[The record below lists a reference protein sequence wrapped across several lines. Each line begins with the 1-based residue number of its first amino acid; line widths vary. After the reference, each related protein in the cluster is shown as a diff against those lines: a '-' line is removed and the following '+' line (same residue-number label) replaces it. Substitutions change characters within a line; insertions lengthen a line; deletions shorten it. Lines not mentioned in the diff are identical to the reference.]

1 MIRAPTDDDVR
12 YVPDMA
18 EVSKNARKGSYALTG
33 GHLLALFALAVSLAA
48 LSFFVGYDTG
58 KTQVRVVEVQ
68 SPTKPLIGD
77 EARTGDLETLL
88 GRVEQANGRQ
98 GLAFPNELPAS
109 AEPVAPAVGP
119 DGAPLPVTAP
129 ARPSDPFPDAQRPG
143 AAEVTARAPMVAVA
157 PDANV
162 PSGGWAIEVA
172 TFSAEAE
179 AAAHAESL
187 RAQDLAAYRVV
198 ALVDGA
204 TAWRVRVGGYAS
216 KDAASAAL
224 ASVGTTARAD
234 APRVTK
240 AP

>member
-1 MIRAPTDDDVR
+1 VR
-12 YVPDMA
+12 YVLDMA
-18 EVSKNARKGSYALTG
+18 EVSKSARKGSYALTG

-68 SPTKPLIGD
+68 SPIKPLIGD
-77 EARTGDLETLL
+77 EAQTGDLETLL

-98 GLAFPNELPAS
+98 GLAFPSELPTS
-109 AEPVAPAVGP
+109 MEPVVPAVGP
-119 DGAPLPVTAP
+119 DGAPLPVA
-129 ARPSDPFPDAQRPG
+129 AQERPSDPFPDAQRPG

-157 PDANV
+157 PDPNV
-162 PSGGWAIEVA
+162 PNSGWAIEVA
-172 TFSAEAE
+172 SFGTEPE
-179 AAAHAESL
+179 AAGHAESL
-187 RAQDLAAYRVV
+187 RAQGLVAYRVV

-204 TAWRVRVGGYAS
+204 TVWRVRVGGYAS

-224 ASVGTTARAD
+224 TSVGATARAE